1 MTHTAGTTPKRR
13 LGLLVLLAALA
24 LTLTATPALA
34 ADPPLLAKFGQNCGD
49 PVKVGNGCGDEA
61 GETNIPLTLATD
73 PATGHL
79 FVQEVGNRRIDEF
92 DAWGTFVRAWGW
104 GVRDGSAELQT
115 CTAQSGCQE
124 GLTGDGPG
132 QFGGGGGGLAVGSE
146 GAVYVVDPGNR
157 RVQKFSVPEDPDEAV
172 GFDLMFGGE
181 VNKTTNADL
190 CTAASGDTC
199 GIGIAGNPGPG
210 EGQFGTWGF
219 AGSFIAIGPGLP
231 ETVFVGDQERIQ
243 KFDASGVFKAQLR
256 AARTGLGRLPGV
268 RPLERRPV
276 LRLPGHQNRLFPSG
290 EAAER
295 LPP

>member
-1 MTHTAGTTPKRR
+1 MGVMGRNGTK
-13 LGLLVLLAALA
+13 GHGAWIGALCA
-24 LTLTATPALA
+24 TLLTLTATPALA

-132 QFGGGGGGLAVGSE
+132 QFGGEEEAWRS
-146 GAVYVVDPGNR
+146 AR
-157 RVQKFSVPEDPDEAV
+157 REPSTSSTQATVACRSSACPRIPTKRS
-172 GFDLMFGGE
+172 
-181 VNKTTNADL
+181 
-190 CTAASGDTC
+190 AS
-199 GIGIAGNPGPG
+199 I
-210 EGQFGTWGF
+210 
-219 AGSFIAIGPGLP
+219 
-231 ETVFVGDQERIQ
+231 
-243 KFDASGVFKAQLR
+243 
-256 AARTGLGRLPGV
+256 
-268 RPLERRPV
+268 
-276 LRLPGHQNRLFPSG
+276 
-290 EAAER
+290 
-295 LPP
+295 